1 MSQYFVIHP
10 QNPQPRLIRQ
20 AVAIVRDGGVI
31 AYPTDSSYALGC
43 RIGDRAAMEQ
53 LRRIRQIDETHHFTL
68 MCRDL
73 AEISRYAQV
82 NNARFRLLKAATPGC
97 YTFIL
102 AATRELP
109 RRILHPRR
117 KTIGIRI
124 PDHRVAL
131 ALLEELDEPLL
142 STTLQLPGD
151 DAPLGDPAEIRAR
164 LEKVIDLVVD
174 AGACGIALTTV
185 VDLTGDAPVIVRE
198 GKGPIAP
205 FTR

>member
-1 MSQYFVIHP
+1 VSQYFVIHP
-10 QNPQPRLIRQ
+10 QNPQSRLIRQ

-82 NNARFRLLKAATPGC
+82 DNARFRLLKAATPGC

-102 AATRELP
+102 TATRELP

-164 LEKVIDLVVD
+164 LEKVVELVID

-185 VDLTGDAPVIVRE
+185 VDLTGDAPAIVRE
-198 GKGPIAP
+198 GKGPLAP

>member
-10 QNPQPRLIRQ
+10 QNPQARLIRQ
-20 AVAIVRDGGVI
+20 AVAIVREGGVI

-43 RIGDRAAMEQ
+43 RIGDREAMEQ
-53 LRRIRQIDETHHFTL
+53 LRRIRQIDEQHHFTL

-82 NNARFRLLKAATPGC
+82 DNARFRLLKAATPGC

-124 PDHRVAL
+124 PDHRIAL
-131 ALLEELDEPLL
+131 ALLEELNEPLL

-151 DAPLGDPAEIRAR
+151 DAPLGDPAEIRIR

-174 AGACGIALTTV
+174 AGVCGVSLTTV
-185 VDLTGDAPVIVRE
+185 IDLTGVAPVVVRE
-198 GKGPIAP
+198 GKAPLAP
-205 FTR
+205 FIR

>member
-1 MSQYFVIHP
+1 MSQFFVIHP
-10 QNPQPRLIRQ
+10 VNPQPRLIRQ
-20 AVAIVRDGGVI
+20 AVAIVREGGII

-43 RIGDRAAMEQ
+43 RIGDREAMEQ
-53 LRRIRQIDETHHFTL
+53 LRRIRQIDEEHHFTL

-82 NNARFRLLKAATPGC
+82 DNARFRLLKAATPGC

-117 KTIGIRI
+117 RSIGIRI

-131 ALLEELDEPLL
+131 ALLEELNEPLL

-151 DAPLGDPAEIRAR
+151 EEPLGDPTEIRAR
-164 LEKVIDLVVD
+164 LEKLIDLVID
-174 AGACGIALTTV
+174 AGPCGVALSTV
-185 VDLTGDAPVIVRE
+185 VDLTGDTPVIVRE
-198 GKGPIAP
+198 GKGPIAL

>member
-1 MSQYFVIHP
+1 MSQYFVVHP

-117 KTIGIRI
+117 KTIGIRV

-151 DAPLGDPAEIRAR
+151 EAPLGDPAEIRAR

-174 AGACGIALTTV
+174 AGTCGIALTTV

-198 GKGPIAP
+198 GKGPISL

>member
-1 MSQYFVIHP
+1 VSQFFVIHP
-10 QNPQPRLIRQ
+10 VNPQPRLIRQ
-20 AVAIVRDGGVI
+20 AVAIVREGGII

-43 RIGDRAAMEQ
+43 RIGDREAMEQ
-53 LRRIRQIDETHHFTL
+53 LRRIRQIDEEHHFTL

-82 NNARFRLLKAATPGC
+82 DNARFRLLKAATPGC

-117 KTIGIRI
+117 RSIGIRI

-131 ALLEELDEPLL
+131 ALLEELNEPLL

-151 DAPLGDPAEIRAR
+151 EEPLGDPTEIRAR
-164 LEKVIDLVVD
+164 LEKLIDLVID
-174 AGACGIALTTV
+174 AGPCGVALSTV
-185 VDLTGDAPVIVRE
+185 VDLTGDTPVIVRE
-198 GKGPIAP
+198 GKGPIAL

>member
-1 MSQYFVIHP
+1 MSQFFVIHP
-10 QNPQPRLIRQ
+10 ANPQPRLIRQ
-20 AVAIVRDGGVI
+20 AVAIVREGGVI

-43 RIGDRAAMEQ
+43 RIGDREAMEQ
-53 LRRIRQIDETHHFTL
+53 LRRIRQIDEEHHFTL

-82 NNARFRLLKAATPGC
+82 DNARFRLLKAATPGC

-117 KTIGIRI
+117 RSIGIRI

-131 ALLEELDEPLL
+131 ALLEELNEPLL

-151 DAPLGDPAEIRAR
+151 EEPLGDPAEIRAR
-164 LEKVIDLVVD
+164 LEKLIDLVID
-174 AGACGIALTTV
+174 AGPCGVALSTV

-198 GKGPIAP
+198 GKGPIAL